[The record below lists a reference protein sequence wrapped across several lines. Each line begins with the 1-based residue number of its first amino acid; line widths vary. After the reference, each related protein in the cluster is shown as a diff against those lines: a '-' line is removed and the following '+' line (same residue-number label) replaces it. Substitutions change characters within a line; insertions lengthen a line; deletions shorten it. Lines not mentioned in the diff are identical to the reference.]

1 MKRNITKFFNLIK
14 KDKQAKT
21 LTIIGVLLLLIF
33 IIGYSLSM
41 FTDSKSTALANI
53 KVKDLVFNMTTN
65 SGTSDDR
72 VLHLQAGKTEK
83 FDIVLTNL
91 NKVDVKY
98 EIIYELCNDSNC
110 TSTSKDISNDI
121 QVNKFDKNSE
131 VNGTIVGYNKSKTIT
146 IITRNNSKSD
156 YYIKLSLNAGYSWND
171 LDLANQ
177 INNSKTYLDNNINVV
192 AYVDG
197 NAVSSMPTGCAYT
210 VGVKIYD
217 ATGELTADSMQMSCN
232 YYTMKWSM
240 NFNEMSAIPTK
251 IVLSFTKQDIPDNM
265 LVKDYDYTTQ
275 NPMYVYDVPTDG
287 YYNLEVWGSQGNQT
301 ETFQGFGGYSQGVA
315 HLTKGQKLY
324 IYLGGQDAFPNGSTA
339 HNGCGG
345 NGGGSTHIA
354 LDQKK
359 IEEYTDIATAKER
372 VVIIAGGGGGQWIN
386 CSRTSGLCTKNE
398 CIGGNAGGMQAL
410 KGYVSGLTYSSSE
423 GGGQTASGKT
433 VFGKAAVK
441 GGESAGN
448 GGGWYGGANGRFSAG
463 GGGSSFIDSTIL
475 ASVNKRAM
483 YCYMCKTSTDAA
495 TRTYDTKVVSSD
507 TDSVNCPVGYS
518 SDAISKCAKSG
529 NGHARITFINN
540 INI

>member
-1 MKRNITKFFNLIK
+1 MKRNLTKFFNLIK

-21 LTIIGVLLLLIF
+21 LIIIGVLLLLIF
-33 IIGYSLSM
+33 TIGYSLSM
-41 FTDSKSTALANI
+41 FTHSKSTALTNI
-53 KVKDLVFNMTTN
+53 KVKDLAFNMTTN

-121 QVNKFDKNSE
+121 QVDKFDKNSE
-131 VNGTIVGYNKSKTIT
+131 VNGTIVGYNKSKTLT
-146 IITRNNSKSD
+146 IITTNNSKSD

-507 TDSVNCPVGYS
+507 TDSVNCPIGYS

>member
-1 MKRNITKFFNLIK
+1 MKRNLTNFFNLIK
-14 KDKQAKT
+14 KDRQAKT
-21 LTIIGVLLLLIF
+21 LTIIGVLMLF
-33 IIGYSLSM
+33 VFTIGYSLSA
-41 FTDSKSTALANI
+41 FTGSKSTALANI
-53 KVKDLVFNMTTN
+53 KVKDLAFNMTTN

-91 NKVDVKY
+91 NKIDVKY

-110 TSTSKDISNDI
+110 NSTSQSIPSDI
-121 QVNKFDKNSE
+121 QVTKLSKDSEIYGTIDGDNSSKAISIITTNNSE
-131 VNGTIVGYNKSKTIT
+131 N
-146 IITRNNSKSD
+146 D
-156 YYIKLSLNAGYSWND
+156 YYIKLNLNAGYSWND

-177 INNSKTYLDNNINVV
+177 INNSKTYLDNDINVV

-217 ATGELTADSMQMSCN
+217 ATGELTADSMKMSCN
-232 YYTMKWSM
+232 YYTLKWSM
-240 NFNEMSAIPTK
+240 NLNEMSAIPSK
-251 IVLSFTKQDIPDNM
+251 IVLSFTKQDIPDDM

-301 ETFQGFGGYSQGVA
+301 TTFQGFGGYSQGVA

-324 IYLGGQDAFPNGSTA
+324 IYLGGQDAFPNGGTGYG
-339 HNGCGG
+339 NCGQ

-359 IEEYTDIATAKER
+359 IAEYTDIATAKER
-372 VVIIAGGGGGQWIN
+372 VVIVAGGGGGQLYN
-386 CSRTSGLCTKNE
+386 CSSTSGLCTKNE
-398 CIGGNAGGMQAL
+398 CIGGNAGGYQAL
-410 KGYVSGLTYSSSE
+410 KGYVILDGSSE
-423 GGGQTASGKT
+423 GGGQAASGNTK
-433 VFGKAAVK
+433 FGVAATT
-441 GGESAGN
+441 GWDSGGN

-463 GGGSSFIDSTIL
+463 GGGSSFIDSTTL
-475 ASVNKRAM
+475 ASINKRAM
-483 YCYMCKTSTDAA
+483 YCYNCSTSTDAA
-495 TRTYDTKVVSSD
+495 TLTYDTKVVSSD
-507 TDSVNCPVGYS
+507 TDTVNCPDGYS
-518 SDAISKCAKSG
+518 SDAISKCAKAG

-540 INI
+540 ISI

>member
-1 MKRNITKFFNLIK
+1 MKRNLTKFFNLIK

-21 LTIIGVLLLLIF
+21 LIIIGVLLLLIF
-33 IIGYSLSM
+33 TIGYSLSM
-41 FTDSKSTALANI
+41 FTHSKSTALTNI
-53 KVKDLVFNMTTN
+53 KVKDLAFNMTTN

-121 QVNKFDKNSE
+121 QVDKFDKNSE

-146 IITRNNSKSD
+146 IITTNNSKSD

-507 TDSVNCPVGYS
+507 TDSVNCPIGYS

>member
-1 MKRNITKFFNLIK
+1 MKRNLTKFFNLIK

-21 LTIIGVLLLLIF
+21 LIIIGVLLLLIF

-156 YYIKLSLNAGYSWND
+156 YYIKLSLNAGYSWNE
-171 LDLANQ
+171 LELANQ

-217 ATGELTADSMQMSCN
+217 ATGELTADSMQMRCN

-251 IVLSFTKQDIPDNM
+251 IVLSFTKQDIPDDM

-324 IYLGGQDAFPNGSTA
+324 IYLGGQDAFPNGGTGS
-339 HNGCGG
+339 GKCGQ

-354 LDQKK
+354 FDQKK
-359 IEEYTDIATAKER
+359 IAEYTAIATAKER
-372 VVIIAGGGGGQWIN
+372 VVIVAGGGGGQLYN
-386 CSRTSGLCTKNE
+386 CSSTSGLCTKNE
-398 CIGGNAGGMQAL
+398 CIGGNAGGYQAL
-410 KGYVSGLTYSSSE
+410 KGYVIIDGSSE
-423 GGGQTASGKT
+423 GGGQAASGSTK
-433 VFGKAAVK
+433 FGVAATT
-441 GGESAGN
+441 GWNSGGN

-463 GGGSSFIDSTIL
+463 GGGSSFIDSTVL

-483 YCYMCKTSTDAA
+483 YCYGCTTSTDAA

>member
-1 MKRNITKFFNLIK
+1 MKRNLTKFFNLIK

-21 LTIIGVLLLLIF
+21 LIIIGVLLLLIF
-33 IIGYSLSM
+33 TIGYSLSM
-41 FTDSKSTALANI
+41 FTHSKSTALTNI
-53 KVKDLVFNMTTN
+53 KVKDLAFNMTTN

-110 TSTSKDISNDI
+110 PSTSKDISNDI

-156 YYIKLSLNAGYSWND
+156 YYIKLSLNAGYSWNE
-171 LDLANQ
+171 LELANQ

-463 GGGSSFIDSTIL
+463 GGGSSFIDSTVL